1 MSPKTDVWQGTL
13 ALMILRTLDML
24 GPLHGY
30 GVARR
35 IEQTSNQS
43 LAINP
48 DHAESHYLLATAFM
62 HLRRFDRAARS
73 FQSCL
78 EIDPDHLEARY
89 GQGVL
94 LRRYGDADGARA
106 VFADM
111 LKRAPDHL
119 KAQEQLSQLERE
131 Q

>member
-1 MSPKTDVWQGTL
+1 
-13 ALMILRTLDML
+13 
-24 GPLHGY
+24 
-30 GVARR
+30 
-35 IEQTSNQS
+35 
-43 LAINP
+43 
-48 DHAESHYLLATAFM
+48 
-62 HLRRFDRAARS
+62 LRRFDRAARS

-78 EIDPDHLEARY
+78 EIDPDHLEASY